1 MGGSVLSNCLQCR
14 RPMRCRFNPWLGKTP
29 FKRKCQLI
37 PVFSLGQWDTPM
49 DRGAWRPT
57 FHKVAKSWTRLNYIT
72 LTILTQKYTHTH
84 THTHTH
90 TPSMAW
96 AKQPIWSLSSDT
108 QIRSDQISRS
118 VASDSLRPHE
128 SQHASPPCP
137 PPTPGV
143 HSDSRPLGQWCNP
156 AISSSVVPFSS
167 CPQSLPAWVFS
178 NESTLRMRWPKY
190 CSFSFS
196 IIPSKEIPGLISY
209 RMDWLDLL
217 AVQVTLHG

>member
-118 VASDSLRPHE
+118 VVSDSLRPHE
-128 SQHASPPCP
+128 SQHARPPCP
-137 PPTPGV
+137 SPTPGV
-143 HSDSRPLGQWCNP
+143 HWDSCPSSQWCHP
-156 AISSSVVPFSS
+156 
-167 CPQSLPAWVFS
+167 
-178 NESTLRMRWPKY
+178 
-190 CSFSFS
+190 
-196 IIPSKEIPGLISY
+196 
-209 RMDWLDLL
+209 
-217 AVQVTLHG
+217 